1 MHIDLLDERIEYFHL
16 RLLAVSKYWS
26 CFHTLQLFRM
36 HFSYT
41 GNHTPVV
48 WANPNAK
55 MSGEQVSPPLLRQTR
70 DFQTR
75 FPKPKIVSVKN
86 CTSFSPK
93 ISWYY
98 NRLHRTLANAYY
110 ASSAHSVICLS
121 SVKAIETV
129 LVSAFLSYEPE
140 PLWIRTKKVKG
151 WKQFIRLAEQVISQG
166 FTLDLFRDN
175 ISINKLGLCYFPWR
189 YLTPSLK
196 TFES

>member
-1 MHIDLLDERIEYFHL
+1 MSLLSLKVFNQRLKGSWNEGRKFGQANPQLWVSQRTGFLVSARHCIRSRGRRCGWDFHL

-36 HFSYT
+36 HFSHT

-140 PLWIRTKKVKG
+140 PLWIRTKK
-151 WKQFIRLAEQVISQG
+151 
-166 FTLDLFRDN
+166 
-175 ISINKLGLCYFPWR
+175 
-189 YLTPSLK
+189 
-196 TFES
+196 

>member
-1 MHIDLLDERIEYFHL
+1 MYFVL
-16 RLLAVSKYWS
+16 KVAIKILFFYKIYL
-26 CFHTLQLFRM
+26 LQLFRM
-36 HFSYT
+36 HFSHT

-75 FPKPKIVSVKN
+75 FPKPKIVLVKN

-98 NRLHRTLANAYY
+98 NSLHRTLANAYY
-110 ASSAHSVICLS
+110 ASPAHSVICLS

-140 PLWIRTKKVKG
+140 PLWIRTKK
-151 WKQFIRLAEQVISQG
+151 
-166 FTLDLFRDN
+166 
-175 ISINKLGLCYFPWR
+175 
-189 YLTPSLK
+189 
-196 TFES
+196 